1 MQVLSLFELN
11 SIVRSFIEEGA
22 EDSYWVQGELLE
34 GREGQGGH
42 FYGEL
47 VEKSELTGAIVAR
60 ARITIWARVY
70 YMLAM
75 RFHEETGQTLRPGIK
90 VLLKVRVAFSELY
103 GYSLNVLDIDGTYT
117 LGDMAKRRPEILQRL
132 EEDGI
137 IDDNKT
143 LPLPTMLKRI
153 AVVSSPT
160 AAGYG
165 DFSRQLLENEW
176 GLAFKVKLFP
186 AIMQGQQVPESV
198 SAALLQI
205 ADEADL
211 WDAVVIIRGG
221 GATSDLIDY
230 DSYYLAACIA
240 QHPLPVITGIGHDR
254 DKTVPDMVA
263 HTSVKTPT
271 AAAAFILEH
280 QLAHLSLLQDL
291 QQRIPAAARSFLQQA
306 QHQLQLL
313 CHRLPV
319 NASFMLQKE
328 LQRMEQLSALIPRFA
343 QTALD
348 REVHRLELLEH
359 RLKAS
364 DPDLLLKRGYS
375 ITLSSDGEIITDVSK
390 IKPGE
395 QIVTRMQGG
404 ELVSEVKQVN
414 NNVDKQ

>member
-1 MQVLSLFELN
+1 MQALSLYELN

-22 EDSYWVQGELLE
+22 EENYWVQGELLE

-70 YMLAM
+70 YMLSM
-75 RFHEETGQTLRPGIK
+75 RFHEETGQRLRPGIK
-90 VLLKVRVAFSELY
+90 VLLKVKVSFSELY

-117 LGDMAKRRPEILQRL
+117 LGDMARRRQEILQRL
-132 EEDGI
+132 EQDGI

-143 LPLPTMLKRI
+143 LSMPTMLKRI

-176 GLAFKVKLFP
+176 GLAFQLKLFP
-186 AIMQGQQVPESV
+186 AIMQGQQVPESIT
-198 SAALLQI
+198 SALLQI
-205 ADEADL
+205 ADEADK

-254 DKTVPDMVA
+254 DQTVPDMVA

-291 QQRIPAAARSFLQQA
+291 QQRIPQAAHSYLQQA
-306 QHQLQLL
+306 QHRFALL
-313 CHRLPV
+313 CHRLPTS
-319 NASFMLQKE
+319 ATFMLQKE
-328 LQRMEQLSALIPRFA
+328 LQRMERLSAFIPRFA
-343 QTALD
+343 QTSLV
-348 REVHRLELLEH
+348 RETHRLELLEH

-364 DPDLLLKRGYS
+364 DPNLLLKRGYS
-375 ITLSSDGEIITDVSK
+375 ITLSPDGEIITDVSM
-390 IKPGE
+390 IRPGE
-395 QIVTRMQGG
+395 RIVTRLQGG
-404 ELVSEVKQVN
+404 EVTSEVKMVSKN
-414 NNVDKQ
+414 KI

>member
-1 MQVLSLFELN
+1 MHALSLYELN

-22 EDSYWVQGELLE
+22 EENYWVQGELLE

-70 YMLAM
+70 YMLSM
-75 RFHEETGQTLRPGIK
+75 RFHEETGQRLRPGIK
-90 VLLKVRVAFSELY
+90 VLLKVKVSFSELY

-117 LGDMAKRRPEILQRL
+117 LGDMAKRRQEILQRL
-132 EEDGI
+132 EQDGI

-143 LPLPTMLKRI
+143 LSMPTMLKRI

-176 GLAFKVKLFP
+176 GLSFRVKLFP
-186 AIMQGQQVPESV
+186 AIMQGQQVPESIT
-198 SAALLQI
+198 SALLQI
-205 ADEADL
+205 ADEADK

-254 DKTVPDMVA
+254 DQTVPDMVA

-291 QQRIPAAARSFLQQA
+291 QQRIPQAAHSYLQQA
-306 QHQLQLL
+306 QHRFALL
-313 CHRLPV
+313 CHRLPTS
-319 NASFMLQKE
+319 ATFMLQKE
-328 LQRMEQLSALIPRFA
+328 LQRMERLSAFIPRFA
-343 QTALD
+343 QTSLV
-348 REVHRLELLEH
+348 RETHRLELLEH

-364 DPDLLLKRGYS
+364 DPNLLLKRGYS
-375 ITLSSDGEIITDVSK
+375 ITLSPDGEIITDVSM
-390 IKPGE
+390 IRPGE
-395 QIVTRMQGG
+395 RIVTRLQGG
-404 ELVSEVKQVN
+404 EVTSEVKLVSKN
-414 NNVDKQ
+414 KI

>member
-1 MQVLSLFELN
+1 MQALSLYELN

-22 EDSYWVQGELLE
+22 EENYWVQGELLE

-70 YMLAM
+70 YMLSM
-75 RFHEETGQTLRPGIK
+75 RFHEETGQRLRPGIK
-90 VLLKVRVAFSELY
+90 VLLKVKVSFSELY

-117 LGDMAKRRPEILQRL
+117 LGDMARRRQEILQRL
-132 EEDGI
+132 EQDGI

-143 LPLPTMLKRI
+143 LLMPTMLKRI

-176 GLAFKVKLFP
+176 GLAFQLKLFP
-186 AIMQGQQVPESV
+186 AIMQGQQVPESIT
-198 SAALLQI
+198 SALLQI
-205 ADEADL
+205 ADEADK

-254 DKTVPDMVA
+254 DQTVPDMVA

-291 QQRIPAAARSFLQQA
+291 QQRIPQAAHSHLQQA
-306 QHQLQLL
+306 QHRFGLL
-313 CHRLPV
+313 CHRLPTG
-319 NASFMLQKE
+319 ATFMLQKE
-328 LQRMEQLSALIPRFA
+328 LQRMERLSAFIPRFA
-343 QTALD
+343 QTSLV
-348 REVHRLELLEH
+348 RETHRLELLEH

-364 DPDLLLKRGYS
+364 DPNLLLKRGYS
-375 ITLSSDGEIITDVSK
+375 ITLSPDGEIITDVSM
-390 IKPGE
+390 IRPGE
-395 QIVTRMQGG
+395 RIVTRLQGG
-404 ELVSEVKQVN
+404 EVTSEVKLVSKN
-414 NNVDKQ
+414 KI

>member
-1 MQVLSLFELN
+1 MQALSLYELN

-22 EDSYWVQGELLE
+22 EENYWVQGELLE

-70 YMLAM
+70 YMLSM
-75 RFHEETGQTLRPGIK
+75 RFHEETGQRLRPGIK
-90 VLLKVRVAFSELY
+90 VLLKVKVSFSELY

-117 LGDMAKRRPEILQRL
+117 LGDMARRRQEILQRL
-132 EEDGI
+132 EQDGI

-143 LPLPTMLKRI
+143 LSMPTMLKRI

-176 GLAFKVKLFP
+176 GLSFRVKLFP
-186 AIMQGQQVPESV
+186 AIMQGQQVPESIT
-198 SAALLQI
+198 SALLQI
-205 ADEADL
+205 ADEADR

-254 DKTVPDMVA
+254 DQTVPDMVA

-291 QQRIPAAARSFLQQA
+291 QQRIPQAAHSYLQQA
-306 QHQLQLL
+306 QHRFALL
-313 CHRLPV
+313 CHRLPTS
-319 NASFMLQKE
+319 ATFMLQKE
-328 LQRMEQLSALIPRFA
+328 LQRMERLSAFIPRFA
-343 QTALD
+343 QTSLV
-348 REVHRLELLEH
+348 RETHRLELLEH

-364 DPDLLLKRGYS
+364 DPNLLLKRGYS
-375 ITLSSDGEIITDVSK
+375 ITLSPDGEIITDVSM
-390 IKPGE
+390 IRPGE
-395 QIVTRMQGG
+395 RIVTRLQGG
-404 ELVSEVKQVN
+404 EVTSEVKLVSKN
-414 NNVDKQ
+414 KI

>member
-1 MQVLSLFELN
+1 MHALSLYELN

-22 EDSYWVQGELLE
+22 EENYWVQGELLE

-70 YMLAM
+70 YMLSM
-75 RFHEETGQTLRPGIK
+75 RFHEETGQRLRPGIK
-90 VLLKVRVAFSELY
+90 VLLKVKVSFSELY

-117 LGDMAKRRPEILQRL
+117 LGDMAKRRQEILQRL
-132 EEDGI
+132 EQDGI

-143 LPLPTMLKRI
+143 LSMPTMLKRI

-176 GLAFKVKLFP
+176 GLSFRVKLFP
-186 AIMQGQQVPESV
+186 AIMQGQQVPESIT
-198 SAALLQI
+198 SALLQI
-205 ADEADL
+205 ADEADK

-254 DKTVPDMVA
+254 DQTVPDMVA

-291 QQRIPAAARSFLQQA
+291 QQRIPQAAHSYLQQA
-306 QHQLQLL
+306 QHRFALL
-313 CHRLPV
+313 CHRLPTS
-319 NASFMLQKE
+319 ATFMLQKE
-328 LQRMEQLSALIPRFA
+328 LQRMERLSAFIPRFA
-343 QTALD
+343 QTSLV
-348 REVHRLELLEH
+348 RETHRLELLEH
-359 RLKAS
+359 RLRAS
-364 DPDLLLKRGYS
+364 DPNLLLKRGYS
-375 ITLSSDGEIITDVSK
+375 ITLSPDGEIITDVSM
-390 IKPGE
+390 IRPGE
-395 QIVTRMQGG
+395 RIVTRLQGG
-404 ELVSEVKQVN
+404 EVTSEVKLVSKN
-414 NNVDKQ
+414 KI

>member
-1 MQVLSLFELN
+1 MQALSLYELN

-22 EDSYWVQGELLE
+22 EENYWVQGELLE

-70 YMLAM
+70 YMLSM
-75 RFHEETGQTLRPGIK
+75 RFHEETGQRLRPGIK
-90 VLLKVRVAFSELY
+90 VLLKVKVSFSELY

-117 LGDMAKRRPEILQRL
+117 LGDMARRRQEILQRL
-132 EEDGI
+132 EQDGI

-143 LPLPTMLKRI
+143 LSMPTMLKRI

-176 GLAFKVKLFP
+176 GLSFRVKLFP
-186 AIMQGQQVPESV
+186 AIMQGQQVPESIT
-198 SAALLQI
+198 SALLQI
-205 ADEADL
+205 ADEADK

-254 DKTVPDMVA
+254 DQTVPDMVA

-280 QLAHLSLLQDL
+280 QLAHLTLLQDL
-291 QQRIPAAARSFLQQA
+291 QQRIPQAAHSYLQQA
-306 QHQLQLL
+306 QHRFGLL
-313 CHRLPV
+313 CHRLPTG
-319 NASFMLQKE
+319 ATFMLQKE
-328 LQRMEQLSALIPRFA
+328 LQRMERLSAFIPRFA
-343 QTALD
+343 QTSLV
-348 REVHRLELLEH
+348 RETHRLELLEH

-364 DPDLLLKRGYS
+364 DPNLLLKRGYS
-375 ITLSSDGEIITDVSK
+375 ITLSPDGEIITDVSM
-390 IKPGE
+390 IRPGE
-395 QIVTRMQGG
+395 RIVTRLQGG
-404 ELVSEVKQVN
+404 EVTSEVKMVSKN
-414 NNVDKQ
+414 KI

>member
-1 MQVLSLFELN
+1 MHALSLYELN

-22 EDSYWVQGELLE
+22 EENYWVQGELLE

-47 VEKSELTGAIVAR
+47 VEKSELTGTIVAR

-70 YMLAM
+70 YMLSM
-75 RFHEETGQTLRPGIK
+75 RFHEETGQRLRPGIK
-90 VLLKVRVAFSELY
+90 VLLKVKVSFSELY

-117 LGDMAKRRPEILQRL
+117 LGDMARRRQEILQRL
-132 EEDGI
+132 EQDGI

-143 LPLPTMLKRI
+143 LLMPTMLKRI

-176 GLAFKVKLFP
+176 GLSFQVKLFP
-186 AIMQGQQVPESV
+186 AIMQGQQVPESIT
-198 SAALLQI
+198 SALLQI
-205 ADEADL
+205 ADEADR

-254 DKTVPDMVA
+254 DQTVPDMVA

-291 QQRIPAAARSFLQQA
+291 QQRIPQAAHSYLQQA
-306 QHQLQLL
+306 QHRFALL
-313 CHRLPV
+313 CHRLPTG
-319 NASFMLQKE
+319 ATFMLQKE
-328 LQRMEQLSALIPRFA
+328 LQRMKHLSAFLPRFA
-343 QTALD
+343 QTSLV
-348 REVHRLELLEH
+348 RETHRLELLEH

-364 DPDLLLKRGYS
+364 DPNLLLKRGYS
-375 ITLSSDGEIITDVSK
+375 ITLSPDGEIITDVSM
-390 IKPGE
+390 IRPGE
-395 QIVTRMQGG
+395 RIVTRLQGG
-404 ELVSEVKQVN
+404 EVTSEVKMVSKN
-414 NNVDKQ
+414 KI

>member
-1 MQVLSLFELN
+1 MQALSLYELN

-22 EDSYWVQGELLE
+22 EENYWVQGELLE

-70 YMLAM
+70 YMLSM
-75 RFHEETGQTLRPGIK
+75 RFHEETGQRLRPGIK
-90 VLLKVRVAFSELY
+90 VLLKVKVSFSELY

-117 LGDMAKRRPEILQRL
+117 LGDMARRRQEILQRL
-132 EEDGI
+132 EQDGI

-143 LPLPTMLKRI
+143 LSMPTMLKRI

-176 GLAFKVKLFP
+176 GLSFRVKLFP
-186 AIMQGQQVPESV
+186 AIMQGQQVPESIT
-198 SAALLQI
+198 SALLQI
-205 ADEADL
+205 ADEADK

-254 DKTVPDMVA
+254 DQTVPDMVA

-291 QQRIPAAARSFLQQA
+291 QQRIPMAAGTLFRQA
-306 QHQLQLL
+306 QHNFQLL

-319 NASFMLQKE
+319 AATLRLQKE
-328 LQRMEQLSALIPRFA
+328 QLRMEQVAMLLPKCA
-343 QTALD
+343 QSVLQ
-348 REVHRLELLEH
+348 RENHRLELLEH

-364 DPDLLLKRGYS
+364 DPELLLKRGYS
-375 ITLSSDGEIITDVSK
+375 ITLSANGEILTHATQL
-390 IKPGE
+390 KPGE
-395 QIVTRMQGG
+395 HITTRMQGG
-404 ELVSEVKQVN
+404 DVTSQVLSVN
-414 NNVDKQ
+414 PTDPN

>member
-1 MQVLSLFELN
+1 MQALSLYELN

-22 EDSYWVQGELLE
+22 EENYWVQGELLE

-70 YMLAM
+70 YMLSM
-75 RFHEETGQTLRPGIK
+75 RFHEETGQRLRPGIK
-90 VLLKVRVAFSELY
+90 VLLKVKVSFSELY

-117 LGDMAKRRPEILQRL
+117 LGDMARRRQEILQRL
-132 EEDGI
+132 EQDGI

-143 LPLPTMLKRI
+143 LSMPTMLKRI

-176 GLAFKVKLFP
+176 GLSFRVKLFP
-186 AIMQGQQVPESV
+186 AIMQGQQVPESIT
-198 SAALLQI
+198 SALLQI
-205 ADEADL
+205 ADEADR

-254 DKTVPDMVA
+254 DQTVPDMVA

-291 QQRIPAAARSFLQQA
+291 QQRIPQAAHSYLQQA
-306 QHQLQLL
+306 QHRFGLL
-313 CHRLPV
+313 CHRLPTG
-319 NASFMLQKE
+319 ATFMLQKE
-328 LQRMEQLSALIPRFA
+328 LQRMKHLSAFLPRFA
-343 QTALD
+343 QTSLV
-348 REVHRLELLEH
+348 RETHRLELLEH

-364 DPDLLLKRGYS
+364 DPNLLLKRGYS
-375 ITLSSDGEIITDVSK
+375 ITLSPDGEIITDVSM
-390 IKPGE
+390 IRPGE
-395 QIVTRMQGG
+395 RIVTRLQGG
-404 ELVSEVKQVN
+404 EVTSEVKMVSKN
-414 NNVDKQ
+414 KI

>member
-1 MQVLSLFELN
+1 MQALSLYELN

-22 EDSYWVQGELLE
+22 EENYWVQGELLE

-70 YMLAM
+70 YMLSM
-75 RFHEETGQTLRPGIK
+75 RFHEETGQRLRPGIK
-90 VLLKVRVAFSELY
+90 VLLKVKVSFSELY

-117 LGDMAKRRPEILQRL
+117 LGDMARRRQEILQRL
-132 EEDGI
+132 EQDGI

-143 LPLPTMLKRI
+143 LSMPTMLKRI

-176 GLAFKVKLFP
+176 GLSFRVKLFP
-186 AIMQGQQVPESV
+186 AIMQGQQVPESIT
-198 SAALLQI
+198 SALLQI
-205 ADEADL
+205 ADEADR

-254 DKTVPDMVA
+254 DQTVPDMVA

-291 QQRIPAAARSFLQQA
+291 QQRIPQAAHSYLQQA
-306 QHQLQLL
+306 QHRFGLL
-313 CHRLPV
+313 CHRLPTG
-319 NASFMLQKE
+319 ATFMLQKE
-328 LQRMEQLSALIPRFA
+328 LQRMERLSAFIPRFA
-343 QTALD
+343 QTSLV
-348 REVHRLELLEH
+348 RETHRLELLEH

-364 DPDLLLKRGYS
+364 DPNLLLKRGYS
-375 ITLSSDGEIITDVSK
+375 ITLSPDGEIITDVSM
-390 IKPGE
+390 IRPGE
-395 QIVTRMQGG
+395 RIVTRLQGG
-404 ELVSEVKQVN
+404 EVTSEVKLVSKN
-414 NNVDKQ
+414 KI

>member
-1 MQVLSLFELN
+1 MQALSLYELN

-22 EDSYWVQGELLE
+22 EENYWVQGELLE

-70 YMLAM
+70 YMLSM
-75 RFHEETGQTLRPGIK
+75 RFHEETGQRLRPGIK
-90 VLLKVRVAFSELY
+90 VLLKVKVSFSELY

-117 LGDMAKRRPEILQRL
+117 LGDMARRRQEILQRL
-132 EEDGI
+132 EQDGI

-143 LPLPTMLKRI
+143 LLMPTMLKRI

-176 GLAFKVKLFP
+176 GLAFQLKLFP
-186 AIMQGQQVPESV
+186 AIMQGQQVPESIT
-198 SAALLQI
+198 SALLQI
-205 ADEADL
+205 ADEADK

-254 DKTVPDMVA
+254 DQTVPDMVA

-291 QQRIPAAARSFLQQA
+291 QQRIPQAAHSHLQQA
-306 QHQLQLL
+306 QHRFALL
-313 CHRLPV
+313 CHRLPTS
-319 NASFMLQKE
+319 ATFMLQKE
-328 LQRMEQLSALIPRFA
+328 LQRMERLSAFIPRFA
-343 QTALD
+343 QTSLV
-348 REVHRLELLEH
+348 RETHRLELLEH

-364 DPDLLLKRGYS
+364 DPNLLLKRGYS
-375 ITLSSDGEIITDVSK
+375 ITLSPDGEIITDVSM
-390 IKPGE
+390 IRPGE
-395 QIVTRMQGG
+395 RIVTRLQGG
-404 ELVSEVKQVN
+404 EVTSEVKLVSKN
-414 NNVDKQ
+414 KI

>member
-1 MQVLSLFELN
+1 MQALSLYELN
-11 SIVRSFIEEGA
+11 SIVRSVIEEGA
-22 EDSYWVQGELLE
+22 EENYWVQGELLE

-70 YMLAM
+70 YMLSM
-75 RFHEETGQTLRPGIK
+75 RFHEETGQRLRPGIK
-90 VLLKVRVAFSELY
+90 VLLKVKVSFSELY

-117 LGDMAKRRPEILQRL
+117 LGDMARRRQEILQRL
-132 EEDGI
+132 EQDGI

-143 LPLPTMLKRI
+143 LSMPTMLKRI
-153 AVVSSPT
+153 ALVSSPT

-176 GLAFKVKLFP
+176 GLSFRVKLFP
-186 AIMQGQQVPESV
+186 AIMQGQQVPESIT
-198 SAALLQI
+198 SALLQI
-205 ADEADL
+205 ADEADR

-254 DKTVPDMVA
+254 DQTVPDMVA

-291 QQRIPAAARSFLQQA
+291 QQRIPQAAHSYLQQA
-306 QHQLQLL
+306 QHRFGLL
-313 CHRLPV
+313 CHRLPTG
-319 NASFMLQKE
+319 ATFMLQKE
-328 LQRMEQLSALIPRFA
+328 LQRMKHLSAFLPRFA
-343 QTALD
+343 QTSLV
-348 REVHRLELLEH
+348 RETHRLELLEH

-364 DPDLLLKRGYS
+364 DPNLLLKRGYS
-375 ITLSSDGEIITDVSK
+375 ITLSPDGEIITDVSM
-390 IKPGE
+390 IRPGE
-395 QIVTRMQGG
+395 RIVTRLQGG
-404 ELVSEVKQVN
+404 EVTSEVKLVSKN
-414 NNVDKQ
+414 KI

>member
-1 MQVLSLFELN
+1 MQALSLYELN

-22 EDSYWVQGELLE
+22 EENYWVQGELLE

-70 YMLAM
+70 YMLSM
-75 RFHEETGQTLRPGIK
+75 RFHEETGQRLRPGIK
-90 VLLKVRVAFSELY
+90 VLLKVKVSFSELY

-117 LGDMAKRRPEILQRL
+117 LGDMARRRQEILQRL
-132 EEDGI
+132 EQDGI

-143 LPLPTMLKRI
+143 LSMPTMLKRI

-176 GLAFKVKLFP
+176 GLSFRVKLFP
-186 AIMQGQQVPESV
+186 AIMQGQQVPESIT
-198 SAALLQI
+198 SALLQI
-205 ADEADL
+205 ADEADK

-254 DKTVPDMVA
+254 DQTVPDMVA

-291 QQRIPAAARSFLQQA
+291 QQRIPQAAHSYLQQA
-306 QHQLQLL
+306 QHRFALL
-313 CHRLPV
+313 CHRLPTS
-319 NASFMLQKE
+319 ATFMLQKE
-328 LQRMEQLSALIPRFA
+328 LQRMERLSAFIPRFA
-343 QTALD
+343 QTSLV
-348 REVHRLELLEH
+348 RETHRLELLEH

-364 DPDLLLKRGYS
+364 DPNLLLKRGYS
-375 ITLSSDGEIITDVSK
+375 ITLSPDGEIITDVSM
-390 IKPGE
+390 IRPGE
-395 QIVTRMQGG
+395 RIVTRLQGG
-404 ELVSEVKQVN
+404 EVTSEVKMVSKN
-414 NNVDKQ
+414 KI

>member
-1 MQVLSLFELN
+1 MQALSLYELN

-22 EDSYWVQGELLE
+22 EENYWVQGELLE

-70 YMLAM
+70 YMLSM
-75 RFHEETGQTLRPGIK
+75 RFHEETGQRLRPGIK
-90 VLLKVRVAFSELY
+90 VLLKVKVSFSELY

-117 LGDMAKRRPEILQRL
+117 LGDMAKRRQEILQRL
-132 EEDGI
+132 EQDGI

-143 LPLPTMLKRI
+143 LSMPTMLKRI

-176 GLAFKVKLFP
+176 GLSFRVKLFP
-186 AIMQGQQVPESV
+186 AIMQGQQVPESIT
-198 SAALLQI
+198 SALLQI
-205 ADEADL
+205 ADEADK

-254 DKTVPDMVA
+254 DQTVPDMVA

-291 QQRIPAAARSFLQQA
+291 QQRIPQAAHSYLQQA
-306 QHQLQLL
+306 QHRFALL
-313 CHRLPV
+313 CHRLPTS
-319 NASFMLQKE
+319 ATFMLQKE
-328 LQRMEQLSALIPRFA
+328 LQRMERLSAFIPRFA
-343 QTALD
+343 QTSLV
-348 REVHRLELLEH
+348 RETHRLELLEH

-364 DPDLLLKRGYS
+364 DPNLLLKRGYS
-375 ITLSSDGEIITDVSK
+375 ITLSPDGEIITDVSM
-390 IKPGE
+390 IRPGE
-395 QIVTRMQGG
+395 RIVTRLQGG
-404 ELVSEVKQVN
+404 EVTSEVKLVSKN
-414 NNVDKQ
+414 KI

>member
-1 MQVLSLFELN
+1 MQALSLYELN

-22 EDSYWVQGELLE
+22 EENYWVQGELLE

-70 YMLAM
+70 YMLSM
-75 RFHEETGQTLRPGIK
+75 RFHEETGQRLRPGIK
-90 VLLKVRVAFSELY
+90 VLLKVKVSFSELY

-117 LGDMAKRRPEILQRL
+117 LGDMAKRRQEILQRL
-132 EEDGI
+132 EQDGI

-143 LPLPTMLKRI
+143 LSMPTMLKRI

-176 GLAFKVKLFP
+176 GLSFRVKLFP
-186 AIMQGQQVPESV
+186 AIMQGQQVPESIT
-198 SAALLQI
+198 SALLQI
-205 ADEADL
+205 ADEADK

-254 DKTVPDMVA
+254 DQTVPDMVA

-291 QQRIPAAARSFLQQA
+291 QQRIPQAAHSYLQQA
-306 QHQLQLL
+306 LHRFGLL
-313 CHRLPV
+313 CHRLPTG
-319 NASFMLQKE
+319 ATFMLQKE
-328 LQRMEQLSALIPRFA
+328 LQRMKHLSAFLPRFA
-343 QTALD
+343 QTSLV
-348 REVHRLELLEH
+348 RETHRLELLEH

-364 DPDLLLKRGYS
+364 DPNLLLKRGYS
-375 ITLSSDGEIITDVSK
+375 ITLSTDGEIITDVSM
-390 IKPGE
+390 IRPGE
-395 QIVTRMQGG
+395 RIVTRLQGG
-404 ELVSEVKQVN
+404 EVTSEVKLVSKN
-414 NNVDKQ
+414 KI

>member
-1 MQVLSLFELN
+1 MHALSLYELN

-22 EDSYWVQGELLE
+22 EENYWVQGELLE

-70 YMLAM
+70 YMLSM
-75 RFHEETGQTLRPGIK
+75 RFHEETGQRLRPGIK
-90 VLLKVRVAFSELY
+90 VLLKVKVSFSELY

-117 LGDMAKRRPEILQRL
+117 LGDMARRRQEILQRL
-132 EEDGI
+132 EQDGI

-143 LPLPTMLKRI
+143 LSMPTMLKRI

-176 GLAFKVKLFP
+176 GLAFQLKLFP
-186 AIMQGQQVPESV
+186 AIMQGQQVPESIT
-198 SAALLQI
+198 SALLQI
-205 ADEADL
+205 ADEADK

-221 GATSDLIDY
+221 GATSDLVDY

-254 DKTVPDMVA
+254 DQTVPDMVA

-291 QQRIPAAARSFLQQA
+291 QQRIPQAAHSYLQQA
-306 QHQLQLL
+306 QHRFGLL
-313 CHRLPV
+313 CHRLPTG
-319 NASFMLQKE
+319 ATFMLQKE
-328 LQRMEQLSALIPRFA
+328 LQRMKHLSAFLPRFA
-343 QTALD
+343 QTSLV
-348 REVHRLELLEH
+348 RETHRLELLEH

-364 DPDLLLKRGYS
+364 DPNLLLKRGYS
-375 ITLSSDGEIITDVSK
+375 ITLSPDGEIITDVSM
-390 IKPGE
+390 IRPGE
-395 QIVTRMQGG
+395 RIVTRLQGG
-404 ELVSEVKQVN
+404 EVTSEVKMVSKN
-414 NNVDKQ
+414 KI

>member
-1 MQVLSLFELN
+1 MQALSLYELN

-22 EDSYWVQGELLE
+22 EENYWVQGELLE

-70 YMLAM
+70 YMLSM
-75 RFHEETGQTLRPGIK
+75 RFHEETGQRLRPGIK
-90 VLLKVRVAFSELY
+90 VLLKVKVSFSELY

-117 LGDMAKRRPEILQRL
+117 LGDMAKRRQEILQRL
-132 EEDGI
+132 EQDGI

-143 LPLPTMLKRI
+143 LSMPTMLKRI

-176 GLAFKVKLFP
+176 GLSFRVKLFP
-186 AIMQGQQVPESV
+186 AIMQGQQVPESIT
-198 SAALLQI
+198 SALLQI
-205 ADEADL
+205 ADEADK

-254 DKTVPDMVA
+254 DQTVPDMVA

-291 QQRIPAAARSFLQQA
+291 QQRIPQAAHSYLQQA
-306 QHQLQLL
+306 QHRFGLL
-313 CHRLPV
+313 CHRLPTG
-319 NASFMLQKE
+319 ATFMLQKE
-328 LQRMEQLSALIPRFA
+328 LQRMKHLSAFLPRFA
-343 QTALD
+343 QTSLV
-348 REVHRLELLEH
+348 RETHRLELLEH

-364 DPDLLLKRGYS
+364 DPNLLLKRGYS
-375 ITLSSDGEIITDVSK
+375 ITLSPDGEIITDVSM
-390 IKPGE
+390 IRPGE
-395 QIVTRMQGG
+395 RIVTRLQGG
-404 ELVSEVKQVN
+404 EVTSEVKMVSKN
-414 NNVDKQ
+414 KI

>member
-1 MQVLSLFELN
+1 MQALSLYELN

-22 EDSYWVQGELLE
+22 EENYWVQGELLE

-70 YMLAM
+70 YMLSM
-75 RFHEETGQTLRPGIK
+75 RFHEETGQRLRPGIK
-90 VLLKVRVAFSELY
+90 VLLKVKVSFSELY

-117 LGDMAKRRPEILQRL
+117 LGDMARRRQEILQRL
-132 EEDGI
+132 EQDGI

-143 LPLPTMLKRI
+143 LSMPTMLKRI

-176 GLAFKVKLFP
+176 GLSFRVKLFP
-186 AIMQGQQVPESV
+186 AIMQGQQVPESIT
-198 SAALLQI
+198 SALLQI
-205 ADEADL
+205 ADEADK

-254 DKTVPDMVA
+254 DQTVPDMVA

-291 QQRIPAAARSFLQQA
+291 QQRIPQAAHSYLQQS
-306 QHQLQLL
+306 QHRFALL
-313 CHRLPV
+313 CHRLPTS
-319 NASFMLQKE
+319 ATFMLQKE
-328 LQRMEQLSALIPRFA
+328 LQRMERLSAFIPRFA
-343 QTALD
+343 QTSLV
-348 REVHRLELLEH
+348 RETHRLELLEH

-364 DPDLLLKRGYS
+364 DPNLLLKRGYS
-375 ITLSSDGEIITDVSK
+375 ITLSPDGEIITDVSM
-390 IKPGE
+390 IRPGE
-395 QIVTRMQGG
+395 RIVTRLQGG
-404 ELVSEVKQVN
+404 EVTSEVKLVSKN
-414 NNVDKQ
+414 KI

>member
-1 MQVLSLFELN
+1 MQALSLYELN

-22 EDSYWVQGELLE
+22 EENYWVQGELLE

-70 YMLAM
+70 YMLSM
-75 RFHEETGQTLRPGIK
+75 RFHEETGQRLRPGIK
-90 VLLKVRVAFSELY
+90 VLLKVKVSFSELY
-103 GYSLNVLDIDGTYT
+103 GYSLNVLDIDCTYT
-117 LGDMAKRRPEILQRL
+117 LGDMAKRRQEILQRL
-132 EEDGI
+132 EQDGI

-143 LPLPTMLKRI
+143 LSMPTMLKRI

-176 GLAFKVKLFP
+176 GLSFRVKLFP
-186 AIMQGQQVPESV
+186 AIMQGQQVPESIT
-198 SAALLQI
+198 SALLQI
-205 ADEADL
+205 ADEADR

-254 DKTVPDMVA
+254 DQTVPDMVA

-291 QQRIPAAARSFLQQA
+291 QQRIPQAAHSHLQQA
-306 QHQLQLL
+306 QHRFGLL
-313 CHRLPV
+313 CHRLPTS
-319 NASFMLQKE
+319 ATFMLQKE
-328 LQRMEQLSALIPRFA
+328 LQRMERLSAFIPRFA
-343 QTALD
+343 QTSLV
-348 REVHRLELLEH
+348 RETHRLELLEH

-364 DPDLLLKRGYS
+364 DPNLLLKRGYS
-375 ITLSSDGEIITDVSK
+375 ITLSPDGEIITDVSM
-390 IKPGE
+390 IRPGE
-395 QIVTRMQGG
+395 RIVTRLQGG
-404 ELVSEVKQVN
+404 EVTSEVKMVSKN
-414 NNVDKQ
+414 KI

>member
-1 MQVLSLFELN
+1 MQALSLYELN

-22 EDSYWVQGELLE
+22 EENYWVQGELLE

-70 YMLAM
+70 YMLSM
-75 RFHEETGQTLRPGIK
+75 RFHEETGQRLRPGIK
-90 VLLKVRVAFSELY
+90 VLLKVKVSFSELY

-117 LGDMAKRRPEILQRL
+117 LGDMARRRQEILQRL
-132 EEDGI
+132 EQDGI

-143 LPLPTMLKRI
+143 LSMPTMLKRI

-176 GLAFKVKLFP
+176 GLSFRVKLFP
-186 AIMQGQQVPESV
+186 AIMQGQQVPESIT
-198 SAALLQI
+198 SALLQI
-205 ADEADL
+205 ADEADK

-254 DKTVPDMVA
+254 DQTVPDMVA

-291 QQRIPAAARSFLQQA
+291 QQRIPQAAHSYLQQA
-306 QHQLQLL
+306 QHRFGLL
-313 CHRLPV
+313 CHRLPTG
-319 NASFMLQKE
+319 AAFMLQKE
-328 LQRMEQLSALIPRFA
+328 LQRMKHLSAFLPRFA
-343 QTALD
+343 QTSLV
-348 REVHRLELLEH
+348 RETHRLELLEH

-364 DPDLLLKRGYS
+364 DPNLLLKRGYS
-375 ITLSSDGEIITDVSK
+375 ITLSPDGEIITDVSM
-390 IKPGE
+390 IRPGE
-395 QIVTRMQGG
+395 RIVTRLQGG
-404 ELVSEVKQVN
+404 EVTSEVKLVSKN
-414 NNVDKQ
+414 KI

>member
-1 MQVLSLFELN
+1 MQALSLYELN

-22 EDSYWVQGELLE
+22 EENYWVQGELLE

-70 YMLAM
+70 YMLSM
-75 RFHEETGQTLRPGIK
+75 RFHEETGQRLRPGIK
-90 VLLKVRVAFSELY
+90 VLLKVKVSFSELY

-117 LGDMAKRRPEILQRL
+117 LGDMAKRRQEILQRL
-132 EEDGI
+132 EQDGI

-143 LPLPTMLKRI
+143 LSMPTMLKRI

-176 GLAFKVKLFP
+176 GLSFRVKLFP
-186 AIMQGQQVPESV
+186 AIMQGQQVPESIT
-198 SAALLQI
+198 SALLQI
-205 ADEADL
+205 ADEADK

-254 DKTVPDMVA
+254 DQTVPDMVA

-291 QQRIPAAARSFLQQA
+291 QQRIPQAAHSYLQQA
-306 QHQLQLL
+306 QHRFGLL
-313 CHRLPV
+313 CHRLPTG
-319 NASFMLQKE
+319 ATFMLQKV
-328 LQRMEQLSALIPRFA
+328 LQRMKHLSAFLPRFA
-343 QTALD
+343 QTSLV
-348 REVHRLELLEH
+348 RETHRLELLEH

-364 DPDLLLKRGYS
+364 DPNLLLKRGYS
-375 ITLSSDGEIITDVSK
+375 ITLSPDGEIITDVSM
-390 IKPGE
+390 IRPGE
-395 QIVTRMQGG
+395 RIVTRLQGG
-404 ELVSEVKQVN
+404 EVTSEVKLVSKN
-414 NNVDKQ
+414 KL